1 METQTHSKASVT
13 VPKNGRVVTDADQ
26 YEDSMTDLDDFDLA
40 KIFTPQVNMDIS
52 PVMAPAMVEQ
62 IEALLA
68 KGNSFRTLNDKYV
81 EKFVVQGNE
90 ELYEL
95 LGGVYG
101 FMLTVNESPYRD
113 HILMRMREWLSSQKG
128 IVLNDTTAMETVVV
142 RYIMPT
148 DRQTAF
154 NYARVMKVAFLEKI
168 AAKDLA
174 GYIKGRGGITKIQ
187 DTQANEEAAK
197 DKKELEKKKTTL
209 YEKVLIAKVKGSGID
224 LKPENQKIHFN
235 LAPRAKDSSIF
246 DFALLTQ
253 TAEGTWRVN
262 QIVTVPKSVGDPF
275 IQYIG
280 KHSIPDDRVDE
291 AKEFLDKL
299 RAKLGIT
306 SGYGMEPGDVG
317 YEGPGNVTKPPEE
330 KDVTEESEAAE

>member
-1 METQTHSKASVT
+1 METQTQSKASVT

-40 KIFTPQVNMDIS
+40 KIFTPQVNMEIS

-62 IEALLA
+62 IEAFLA

-90 ELYEL
+90 ELYGL

-101 FMLTVNESPYRD
+101 FMLTVNESPFRD

-128 IVLNDTTAMETVVV
+128 IVLNETTAIETVVV

-174 GYIKGRGGITKIQ
+174 GYIKV
-187 DTQANEEAAK
+187 A
-197 DKKELEKKKTTL
+197 
-209 YEKVLIAKVKGSGID
+209 V
-224 LKPENQKIHFN
+224 
-235 LAPRAKDSSIF
+235 
-246 DFALLTQ
+246 ALLKSKT
-253 TAEGTWRVN
+253 
-262 QIVTVPKSVGDPF
+262 PK
-275 IQYIG
+275 QM
-280 KHSIPDDRVDE
+280 K
-291 AKEFLDKL
+291 KL
-299 RAKLGIT
+299 LRIKKSSKRKRLHF
-306 SGYGMEPGDVG
+306 M
-317 YEGPGNVTKPPEE
+317 KRC
-330 KDVTEESEAAE
+330 